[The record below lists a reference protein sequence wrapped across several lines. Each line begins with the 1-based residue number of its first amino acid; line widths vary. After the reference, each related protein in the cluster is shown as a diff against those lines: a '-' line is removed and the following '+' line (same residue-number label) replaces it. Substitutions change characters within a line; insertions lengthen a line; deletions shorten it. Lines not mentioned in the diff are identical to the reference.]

1 MSNGPSFSNSN
12 EQSGDGAENSNQQ
25 AMEIDNSQTNIASQV
40 NADSIENLDASG
52 ATQTVNNAAAEPT
65 PPPQVLEEI
74 IAEMPTLFEGKETAV
89 ELAPLLDQLRVE
101 YQAETD
107 VEVGDP
113 NTQPSGG
120 LAPDESIDTTTAEVG
135 DQTATAQS
143 FVSTPA
149 EDPEAESGWKKSL
162 SWLKSAGKIVAP
174 IAAKA
179 AVKMALSATGAGP
192 ASVAFKSVIDDLS
205 SMTD

>member
-52 ATQTVNNAAAEPT
+52 ATQTVNNTAEST

-74 IAEMPTLFEGKETAV
+74 IAEMPTVVEGKETAA

-107 VEVGDP
+107 TEVGDP
-113 NTQPSGG
+113 NAQPSGG

-135 DQTATAQS
+135 DQTTTAQS

-149 EDPEAESGWKKSL
+149 EDPEAESGWQKSL